1 MTTAKRSED
10 QYGSRHYEYPP
21 TGAQFISVTSVNS
34 ATEDKP
40 WLPPWSSGI
49 AAGWCAD
56 NLQLLARTLK
66 NEGREA
72 AVKLATQQSE
82 IIRDVKRDAGSYV
95 HTVVEALIL
104 WAASPEGTGADI
116 VLPSMPDRLVGADY
130 DDDPIEDVTG
140 WMIDGFLNFVAAF
153 QPGFEA
159 AEMTVFNV
167 TLGVAGTLDM
177 IITLRGLA
185 IGSAGR
191 FIACPGNV
199 LTICVDVK
207 TGKHLSVT
215 WREQVAAYRRMEEAL
230 LPMGDLVPMPAT
242 DATAVLHLRPE
253 HRNGWRLML
262 ISADD
267 DEAAWGTFLNSLA
280 TYQDRKAAKPKPG
293 RVVYPLR
300 ADGTMPQPRLADLD
314 GEGYGRAISPLVKA
328 RIGDLEDLAAM
339 TAAQL
344 LATKGIGPKTIETV
358 RVILADHGL
367 HLLGEETPQAEAA

>member
-1 MTTAKRSED
+1 MTTAKRAED

-21 TGAQFISVTSVNS
+21 TGAQFISVTSVNT

-40 WLPPWSSGI
+40 WLPPWASGI
-49 AAGWCAD
+49 TAGWSVD
-56 NLQLLARTLK
+56 NLQLLARTLR

-72 AVKLATQQSE
+72 AVKLATKQSE
-82 IIRDVKRDAGSYV
+82 AIRDIKRDAGSYV
-95 HTVVEALIL
+95 HLVVEALIL

-116 VLPSMPDRLVGADY
+116 PLPALPDHLTEADY
-130 DDDPIEDVTG
+130 DDDPLVDVVD
-140 WMIDGFLNFVAAF
+140 WMITGFLNFVTAF
-153 QPGFEA
+153 QPRFEA

-177 IITLRGLA
+177 IILLRDVA
-185 IGSAGR
+185 IGPAGR
-191 FIACPGNV
+191 FVPAPGNV

-215 WREQVAAYRRMEEAL
+215 WREQVAAYKRMEEAL
-230 LPMGDLVPMPAT
+230 MPMGDLVPMPHT

-253 HRNGWRLML
+253 HRDGWRLML
-262 ISADD
+262 ISQEN

-280 TYQDRKAAKPKPG
+280 TYQDRAAAKPKPG
-293 RVVYPLR
+293 KVVYPLR
-300 ADGTMPQPRLADLD
+300 ADGTMPQPRCADLD
-314 GEGYGRAISPLVKA
+314 GEGYGRAITPLVKA

-339 TAAQL
+339 TAVQL
-344 LATKGIGPKTIETV
+344 LATKGIGPKTVETV

-367 HLLGEETPQAEAA
+367 HLSGEETPHMKAA